1 MKDRI
6 LRLTRPSRNF
16 VNMIVIRTLRESL
29 NVIRNVANWGGFA
42 PAPPVR
48 GLVRT
53 GKVTIGLT
61 ELQSDIF

>member
-1 MKDRI
+1 M
-6 LRLTRPSRNF
+6 N
-16 VNMIVIRTLRESL
+16 VVGMLRERL

-48 GLVRT
+48 DLVRT
-53 GKVTIGLT
+53 GKVTIELT